1 MRILLLEIAAD
12 ARAQARMQHLLALAG
27 ANKLIS
33 SSEHGLLL
41 QMFCRDA
48 ISDVLKPDWQAVE
61 APARDRGVLWTRV
74 HSLQSQ
80 VWRPCRWDG
89 FRPARLHHTLKGRD
103 SRQYHLEP
111 CKPHMLMCTIWQG
124 HLTMCVTHSTAVSYL
139 QHIHHSGSKG
149 MSCCKSM
156 QKIDGV
162 QKLLALRAFTG
173 TFRVETWFPSGCI
186 CGRMIRRGLQPVD
199 GY

>member
-1 MRILLLEIAAD
+1 MQPHAGSHLLFLHSAKSKTHCLHWRHSVCRRLWQVRILLLEIAAD

-139 QHIHHSGSKG
+139 QTYTSLWEQRNVLL
-149 MSCCKSM
+149 
-156 QKIDGV
+156 QKHAKD
-162 QKLLALRAFTG
+162 
-173 TFRVETWFPSGCI
+173 
-186 CGRMIRRGLQPVD
+186 
-199 GY
+199 